1 MFIHLL
7 KSIIQ
12 SEKDCLDNV
21 KITEFLK
28 NSDFSVERCY
38 NFTSSERRVSNME
51 PYKAA
56 KMPIEYKID
65 KEMLRLISEANV
77 KYGEYKS
84 LLNTL
89 EFDAGYFLNS
99 VILNESYKST
109 QIEGTQISQDE
120 MYYLKYLEKTD
131 DNREIQNL
139 RKTIEYATVHLQK
152 GNQISYDFVNEMHRI
167 ILDSVRGSQRTPG
180 QIRTTQ
186 NWIGPRGCTIDT
198 ATFVPP
204 IPEEVY
210 GLLANLYEYMNDAF
224 IDPLLVNIALSHMQ
238 FETIHAYKDGNG
250 RLGRAL
256 IPVQM
261 AMLDENTPILYMS
274 EILELYKPSYQR
286 SLMECRR
293 GNVAGY
299 IKFFL
304 QCVIDQCNA
313 YIFKLNRIKEIYKED
328 MKTIELIKGNSVYK
342 IMPIIMKQIVFT
354 KKEIQDMSGVSQNV
368 VSKIINQLV
377 ELKVIVPD
385 STIMK
390 KDSAIRKYT
399 KSL

>member
-1 MFIHLL
+1 M
-7 KSIIQ
+7 Q
-12 SEKDCLDNV
+12 
-21 KITEFLK
+21 
-28 NSDFSVERCY
+28 
-38 NFTSSERRVSNME
+38 
-51 PYKAA
+51 PYKA
-56 KMPIEYKID
+56 KMMPLEYKID

-89 EFDAGYFLNS
+89 EFDAGFFLDS

-120 MYYLKYLEKTD
+120 MYYLKYMEKTD

-139 RKTIEYATVHLQK
+139 KKTIEYAAEYLQS
-152 GNQISYDFVNEMHRI
+152 GNQICYELVNEMHKI
-167 ILDSVRGSQRTPG
+167 ILDSVRGSQKTPG
-180 QIRTTQ
+180 KIRTTQ
-186 NWIGPRGCTIDT
+186 NWIGPRGCTMDS
-198 ATFVPP
+198 ATFIPP
-204 IPEEVY
+204 VPEEVY
-210 GLLANLYEYMNDAF
+210 GLLTNLYEYMNDEF

-261 AMLDENTPILYMS
+261 SMLDESTPILYMS

-286 SLMECRR
+286 NLMECRR
-293 GNVAGY
+293 GNVSGY

-313 YIFKLNRIKEIYKED
+313 YIIKIERIKEIYKED
-328 MKTIELIKGNSVYK
+328 METIKAIKGNSVYR
-342 IMPIIMKQIVFT
+342 IMPVIMKQIVFT
-354 KKEIQDMSGVSQNV
+354 KKEVQDLSGVSTNV
-368 VSKIINQLV
+368 VSNIINQLV
-377 ELKVIVPD
+377 ELNVIVPD
-385 STIMK
+385 STVVK
-390 KDSAIRKYT
+390 KGYRYQKIYEVFVGAGDF
-399 KSL
+399 L

>member
-1 MFIHLL
+1 
-7 KSIIQ
+7 
-12 SEKDCLDNV
+12 
-21 KITEFLK
+21 
-28 NSDFSVERCY
+28 
-38 NFTSSERRVSNME
+38 ME
-51 PYKAA
+51 PYKAK
-56 KMPIEYKID
+56 KMPLEYKID
-65 KEMLRLISEANV
+65 KEMLMLISEANV

-89 EFDAGYFLNS
+89 EFDAGFFLDS

-120 MYYLKYLEKTD
+120 MYYLKYMEITD
-131 DNREIQNL
+131 DSREIQNL
-139 RKTIEYATVHLQK
+139 KKTIEYASSNLQV
-152 GNQISYDFVNEMHRI
+152 GNKISYELVNEMHRI

-210 GLLANLYEYMNDAF
+210 GLLKNLYEYMNDEF
-224 IDPLLVNIALSHMQ
+224 EDPLQVNIALSHMQ

-261 AMLDENTPILYMS
+261 AMLDQSTPILYMS

-286 SLMECRR
+286 NLMECRR
-293 GNVAGY
+293 GNVSGY

-304 QCVIDQCNA
+304 QCIIDQCNA
-313 YIFKLNRIKEIYKED
+313 YIYKLDRIKEIYKED
-328 MKTIELIKGNSVYK
+328 MKTIEAIKGNSVYK
-342 IMPIIMKQIVFT
+342 IMPVIMKQIVFT
-354 KKEIQDMSGVSQNV
+354 KKEIQESSGVSPNV

-377 ELKVIVPD
+377 DLNVIIPD
-385 STIMK
+385 STKMK
-390 KDSAIRKYT
+390 KGYRYQKIYEVFVGTREF
-399 KSL
+399 